1 MKPELLAPVGD
12 FECLKAA
19 VQNGADA
26 VYFGGSMFNARA
38 SAANFEGQNLINA
51 IRYAKLRNV
60 KINFALNI
68 LLKDDEFDDAV
79 KLAKRVY
86 DLGVDAVIVQDLGL
100 ARYIIEHFPDM
111 EVHASTQMTAHNLQG
126 VQELEKLGF
135 KRVVLSRELSIHDI
149 EYICGNTNVEIETFV
164 HGALC
169 ISYSG
174 QCLMSSTIGARSGNR
189 GKCAQTCRLPYE
201 LIQET
206 PRNYSS
212 IPHDDVIDK
221 GYLLSPRDLMG
232 LEYLP
237 RLIQAGVKSFKIEGR
252 LKNPEYV
259 ATVTRIYRKYID
271 MYLENDTYEI
281 DKKDIEDLALAF
293 NRGGFSNGNF
303 DTEPNLNYVY
313 PERPSNQGI
322 YIGNVSAF
330 NPKKGLVTFTTN
342 APVKIGDNFTHEAE
356 THRYTVSELM
366 IDNQNVKFASEGQKI
381 TIGRIKSDIKL
392 GDKLY
397 KLSDSENNKNIAEF
411 IKKENKKINLNAYL
425 TARKGKPL
433 QLEVTSLDSEDG
445 VYFSMSA
452 CAISEIVPI
461 DSISNAITR
470 ERIAEQLEK
479 TTDTQFKFETI
490 NIDLDSNT
498 YIPKI
503 SEINRLRRECLQ
515 SLQEQAIERFERT
528 TPNKLDRISNLG
540 LDDNKP
546 RINKEKLKEI
556 LLESLS
562 EVSREKY
569 RHYTLLLNKLNL
581 IYDYSKLN
589 NVDIIYIPLRYFM
602 KKEYADVIKLLGTKG
617 KIYIQLPNI
626 IKDNFR
632 NVFFGNLDKYIDELD
647 VKGIVVTN
655 ISGAEFVERYKEKL
669 DIVCNYTLNVF
680 NNNTITELAEIG
692 FDRVM
697 LSPEL
702 DRKTLEN
709 LAKEAIVP
717 TEIMV
722 YGNLPLMNIGY
733 CPLGKSNK
741 CYPTCD
747 MKCKLNYKYYIR
759 DRLGYKFRVIPDNM
773 QTITT
778 IYNSKITSIPY
789 ENFAS
794 QFIKMSILDESIEE
808 INEIIQKV
816 KDNEPFSG
824 EEYTNGNLNKI
835 V

>member
-38 SAANFEGQNLINA
+38 SAANFEGQNLVNA

-60 KINFALNI
+60 KINFALNT

-100 ARYIIEHFPDM
+100 AKYLIEHFPDM
-111 EVHASTQMTAHNLQG
+111 EVHASTQMSVHNLLG
-126 VQELEKLGF
+126 ALELEKLGF
-135 KRVVLSRELSIHDI
+135 KRVVLARELSIHDI
-149 EYICGNTNVEIETFV
+149 EYICGNSNIEIETFV

-201 LIQET
+201 LVQET

-212 IPHDDVIDK
+212 IPHDEVIDK

-237 RLIQAGVKSFKIEGR
+237 RLIKAGVKSFKIEGR
-252 LKNPEYV
+252 LKSPEYV

-271 MYLENDTYEI
+271 MILENDIYDI
-281 DKKDIEDLALAF
+281 DRKDVEDLALAF
-293 NRGGFSNGNF
+293 NRGGFSTGNF

-313 PERPSNQGI
+313 KERPSNQGI
-322 YIGNVSAF
+322 YIGNISNY

-342 APVKIGDNFTHEAE
+342 SSIKIGDNFTYEGE
-356 THRYTVSELM
+356 THRYTISELM
-366 IDNQNVKFASEGQKI
+366 IDGENVKYASEGQKV
-381 TIGRIKSDIKL
+381 TIGRIKGDIKL

-411 IKKENKKINLNAYL
+411 IKKENKKIKLNAHL
-425 TARKGKPL
+425 TARKGRPL
-433 QLEVTSLDSEDG
+433 QLVVTSLDAEDG

-452 CAISEIVPI
+452 SAISEVIPI
-461 DSISNAITR
+461 DSISNPITR

-479 TTDTQFKFETI
+479 TTDTQFRFETI
-490 NIDLDSNT
+490 NIDLDPNT

-503 SEINRLRRECLQ
+503 SEINKLRRDCLQ
-515 SLQEQAIERFERT
+515 SLQDQAIERFERNN
-528 TPNKLDRISNLG
+528 PKRLEKINFLG

-546 RINKEKLKEI
+546 RIENVKLKEI
-556 LLESLS
+556 LSEKLN
-562 EVSREKY
+562 EVSKDKY
-569 RHYTLLLNKLNL
+569 RHYTLLLNKLDL
-581 IYDYSKLN
+581 MFDYKKLE
-589 NVDIIYIPLRYFM
+589 NVDNIYVPLMYFM
-602 KKEYADVIKLLGTKG
+602 KKEYSDVIKVLMEKG
-617 KIYIQLPNI
+617 DIYIQLPTI

-632 NVFFGNLDKYIDELD
+632 NVFFGNFDNYIKEFN

-655 ISGAEFVERYKEKL
+655 IAGAEFVEKYKDKL

-680 NNNTITELAEIG
+680 NNNTITELAKIG
-692 FDRVM
+692 FTRVM

-702 DRKTLEN
+702 DRSTLET
-709 LAKEAIVP
+709 LAKEAIIP

-733 CPLGKSNK
+733 CPLGKANR

-747 MKCKLNYKYYIR
+747 MKCKKNFKYFLK
-759 DRLGYKFRVIPDNM
+759 DRLGYKFRIIPDNM
-773 QTITT
+773 QTIST

-789 ENFAS
+789 GNFSS
-794 QFIKMSILDESIEE
+794 QFIKMSVLDESIDE
-808 INEIIQKV
+808 INEIIKKV
-816 KDNEPFSG
+816 KKDEPFSG
-824 EEYTNGNLNKI
+824 EEYTNGNLNKM